1 MYHTRQGPIPHA
13 PDCSVHHVQCNVTPN
28 PKSQKQPA
36 IGLNAM
42 VSNGQQ
48 QQQQQQCDP
57 TSGITTDK
65 NQAGPSNSSSAN
77 KSGDGKWDHA
87 LVDEANQSSLT
98 LESLTEEAKN
108 SSGIPAV
115 RFIEDIDSFSN
126 SFTPRASAEILIGAY
141 SDLFSRYKRI
151 EDNLIQKSKLIPPQ
165 VASKFLKSSF
175 IFSVHY
181 KRLFRSKISAENT

>member
-1 MYHTRQGPIPHA
+1 
-13 PDCSVHHVQCNVTPN
+13 
-28 PKSQKQPA
+28 
-36 IGLNAM
+36 M
-42 VSNGQQ
+42 VSKEQQ

-57 TSGITTDK
+57 TPGITTDK
-65 NQAGPSNSSSAN
+65 NQADSSNSASAN
-77 KSGDGKWDHA
+77 KSGDRKWDHA

-126 SFTPRASAEILIGAY
+126 SFTPPASAEILIGAY

-165 VASKFLKSSF
+165 VASKFLKYSF
-175 IFSVHY
+175 LFSFH
-181 KRLFRSKISAENT
+181 